1 MTLNHWVVGSSPTGV
16 TKPNGKIKQIAGTKT
31 VSAIFVMSLSGRMT
45 YIVGFRGV
53 QFVNS
58 LNREQFVHD
67 GSLTKRNF
75 LIFCVFL
82 WFATWEWGPHTLRK
96 VQNPTFRKIWV
107 DFNRILTS
115 IQDSNYLMSD
125 LAVFLT
131 LLRRYRRNLESRH
144 SWTRRQTGEIWWSW
158 RKITVNRFMNTSSCS
173 RNCSLNMPYSTD
185 FRVLAYCEIGRKW
198 LYLCN
203 H

>member
-1 MTLNHWVVGSSPTGV
+1 MEEREKGINFALAKRKQRGEPQAESASENDSVAQLVEQMTLNHWVVGSSPTGV

-82 WFATWEWGPHTLRK
+82 
-96 VQNPTFRKIWV
+96 
-107 DFNRILTS
+107 
-115 IQDSNYLMSD
+115 
-125 LAVFLT
+125 
-131 LLRRYRRNLESRH
+131 
-144 SWTRRQTGEIWWSW
+144 
-158 RKITVNRFMNTSSCS
+158 
-173 RNCSLNMPYSTD
+173 
-185 FRVLAYCEIGRKW
+185 
-198 LYLCN
+198 
-203 H
+203 